1 MNPQNIQEMTILEL
15 ENEIREQNC
24 VISLFNELIERHE
37 EILETLFQENEDQ
50 SRDPQIDRQYQYI
63 DDYEQEKEKHE
74 NVLEELRQELANR
87 DVSSFVADSIYESSC
102 LPSEV
107 SNVFFCL
114 LESFPKVFIL
124 WNFYKILKLNGLI
137 FKFYLS
143 FHDLHKKFKSSF
155 SCQWLSLA
163 KKKSKR

>member
-15 ENEIREQNC
+15 ENEIREENR

-37 EILETLFQENEDQ
+37 EILDELFQENEDE

-63 DDYEQEKEKHE
+63 DQYEQEKQKHE
-74 NVLEELRQELANR
+74 NVLEQLRQELANR
-87 DVSSFVADSIYESSC
+87 DVSSFVADSIYEYSS

-107 SNVFFCL
+107 SDVLFCL
-114 LESFPKVFIL
+114 LENFPKVFIL
-124 WNFYKILKLNGLI
+124 WHFYKILNSYGLI

-143 FHDLHKKFKSSF
+143 FHDLNKKFKRF
-155 SCQWLSLA
+155 
-163 KKKSKR
+163 K